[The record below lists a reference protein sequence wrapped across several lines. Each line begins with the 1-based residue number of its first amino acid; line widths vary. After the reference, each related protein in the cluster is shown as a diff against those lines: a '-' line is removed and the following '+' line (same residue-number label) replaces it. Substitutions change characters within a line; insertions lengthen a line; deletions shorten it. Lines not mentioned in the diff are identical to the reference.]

1 MDFWT
6 CDLGHET
13 VFSKQVQRMDFKYS
27 EDQIMLK
34 EMARKFAEQEML
46 PTLREYEAARKV
58 NHGLLKKMAQ
68 LGLRGIHLPGEYGG
82 TGLSYSDAVLI
93 WEELSRVSWTQTLI
107 SLGDSVLAGTILVN
121 TANEEQKR
129 RYLGP
134 MCRAEKVI
142 AVAAVEPNAGSDA
155 SAIETMAVPDG
166 DEWILNGT
174 KNFITAGGMAD
185 TVIVLVQTD
194 KSLGSRGIGLIAV
207 DKNTPGFSSV
217 DVEFVGG
224 LACNAANLS
233 FADCRVPKENMI
245 GAIGKG
251 LKNILS
257 GVNTARLFISA
268 GAVGM
273 AQSCLD
279 ACIKYTKERSQFGK
293 PIASFQLMQE
303 AVAKMQA
310 EILSVRWL
318 VYYTAFLM
326 SKGLPHAKELSSAKW
341 LASEL
346 AVRAST
352 EAIRIHGAY
361 GCTDDFPV
369 ARHYRDAVL
378 TTILGGTTEM
388 HKLTIGRELLGINAM
403 L

>member
-1 MDFWT
+1 MNF
-6 CDLGHET
+6 E
-13 VFSKQVQRMDFKYS
+13 FS
-27 EDQIMLK
+27 EDQMMLK
-34 EMARKFAEQEML
+34 NMARKFAEQEML
-46 PTLREYEAARKV
+46 PSLREYESARKV

-68 LGLRGIHLPGEYGG
+68 LGLRGIHLPRALGG
-82 TGLSYSDAVLI
+82 IGLSYSDAVLI
-93 WEELSRVSWTQTLI
+93 WEQLSWASWTQTLI

-121 TANEEQKR
+121 TASEEQKR

-134 MCRAEKVI
+134 MCRAETVL

-155 SAIETMAVPDG
+155 SAIETMALADG
-166 DEWILNGT
+166 NEWILNGT
-174 KNFITAGGMAD
+174 KNFITAGGIAD
-185 TVIVLVQTD
+185 TVIVLFQTD

-207 DKNTPGFSSV
+207 DKNTPGLSSV

-224 LACNAANLS
+224 FACNASNLS
-233 FADCRVPKENMI
+233 FADCRVPKENLI
-245 GAIGKG
+245 GDIGKG
-251 LKNILS
+251 LKNILT

-273 AQSCLD
+273 AQSCMD

-303 AVAKMQA
+303 AVARIQA

-318 VYYTAFLM
+318 VYYTAYLM
-326 SKGLPHAKELSSAKW
+326 SNRLPHAKELSSAKW